1 MSRQIFSSCI
11 HVLASISSIPLH
23 GVCRLSVLSS
33 MSRQISTVLAH
44 VIGTHTFSLPTG
56 EKNVTSQ
63 NVEAADAKVNFS
75 DTSNN
80 IITYP
85 DDPA

>member
-1 MSRQIFSSCI
+1 MGKCDNKVNTSF
-11 HVLASISSIPLH
+11 V
-23 GVCRLSVLSS
+23 V
-33 MSRQISTVLAH
+33 
-44 VIGTHTFSLPTG
+44 TFSLPTG

-63 NVEAADAKVNFS
+63 NAEVADAKGNFS